1 MSKEKRI
8 LEECFENIL
17 HTMLCTTRTE
27 FQNVLVGTNKEQYND
42 KLNLLLCD
50 TVLDLTME
58 EFKSKIYR
66 VKINVVLFKKLYYNR
81 LDDEFIEMLLGFMS
95 KI

>member
-1 MSKEKRI
+1 
-8 LEECFENIL
+8 
-17 HTMLCTTRTE
+17 MLWKYLVY
-27 FQNVLVGTNKEQYND
+27 NVLGGTNKEQYND

-50 TVLDLTME
+50 TVLDLTIK

-66 VKINVVLFKKLYYNR
+66 VKINVVLFKKLYNNR
-81 LDDEFIEMLLGFMS
+81 LHDEFIEMLLGFMS